1 MRQLFAAALL
11 LLGALSIGPS
21 GHAARGTAAAP
32 ATPLEL
38 LVFEVEGCDFCE
50 VFRRDVLPQYKAA
63 PAAARAPIRFV
74 DINKVDTDKMALR
87 TSVTTVPTIVLMQ
100 DGREFDRI
108 TGYVGP
114 SNFFRMISYMLD
126 RIE

>member
-1 MRQLFAAALL
+1 MRRAVAILL
-11 LLGALSIGPS
+11 LSALSIGPS
-21 GHAARGTAAAP
+21 VNAARDKPTAP
-32 ATPLEL
+32 TTPLEL
-38 LVFEVEGCDFCE
+38 LVFEVEGCDFCDI
-50 VFRRDVLPQYKAA
+50 FRRDVLPQYKVA

-74 DINKVDTDKMALR
+74 DINRIDTDKLALR
-87 TSVTTVPTIVLMQ
+87 TAVTTVPTVVLMQ

>member
-1 MRQLFAAALL
+1 MRKLL
-11 LLGALSIGPS
+11 SVVLLVLGAFSIGSS
-21 GHAARGTAAAP
+21 GYAARDTAPP

-38 LVFEVEGCDFCE
+38 IVFEVDGCDFCE
-50 VFRRDVLPQYKAA
+50 VFRRDVLPQYKSA
-63 PAAARAPIRFV
+63 PAAKRAPIRFV

-87 TSVTTVPTIVLMQ
+87 SNVTTVPTVVLMQ

-114 SNFFRMISYMLD
+114 SNFFRMISYMLE